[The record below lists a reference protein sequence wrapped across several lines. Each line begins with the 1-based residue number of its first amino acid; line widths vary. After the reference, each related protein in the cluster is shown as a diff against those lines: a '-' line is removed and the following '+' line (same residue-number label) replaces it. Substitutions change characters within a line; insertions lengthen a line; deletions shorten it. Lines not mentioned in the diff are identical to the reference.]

1 MMFDVT
7 VRPAAPA
14 DLPPLLAALYGAPE
28 EDVAWMADTL
38 SAAWTAHAPGGEV
51 LGAVGLRPS
60 PANGAELLGGAL
72 AHPQGRDHE
81 DAVGAALAR
90 TAHLEGGRVYA
101 FADGHLFSAAA
112 LREAGYREAAA
123 YRLLAGP
130 TPQAAPQVPPGF
142 VLRPLTDVPDL
153 ATRLDALAT
162 YEDRLGHHAV
172 SPAAAGD
179 GAGGYDPALS
189 LIALDASGRAA
200 GICRAAPEEG
210 YARIDAP
217 GVRPDL
223 RHGGPAGGDLRAAL
237 LLGVCALA
245 RARGFGDV
253 SVEGWGDTPAE
264 LAADL
269 ALGLEVEIENPIYVA
284 P

>member
-1 MMFDVT
+1 MTPDVT
-7 VRPAAPA
+7 VRPADPA

-28 EDVAWMADTL
+28 EAVAWMADTL
-38 SAAWTAHAPGGEV
+38 SAAWTAHGPGGEV
-51 LGAVGLRPS
+51 LGAAGVRPS

-72 AHPQGRDHE
+72 PGDSG
-81 DAVGAALAR
+81 DAAGTALAR
-90 TAHLEGGRVYA
+90 AAHAAVGRVYA
-101 FADGHLFSAAA
+101 FADGQLFSVAA
-112 LREAGYREAAA
+112 LRGAGYREAAA

-142 VLRPLTDVPDL
+142 TLRPLAEVGDP
-153 ATRLDALAT
+153 ATRLGALAT

-172 SPAAAGD
+172 TPAAAED

-189 LIALDASGRAA
+189 LVALDASGQGA

-210 YARIDAP
+210 YVRIDAP
-217 GVRPDL
+217 GVRADL
-223 RHGGPAGGDLRAAL
+223 RGGDLRAAL

-253 SVEGWGDTPAE
+253 SVEGWGDTPEE

-269 ALGLEVEIENPIYVA
+269 ALGLEVQIENPIYLA

>member
-1 MMFDVT
+1 MTPDVT
-7 VRPAAPA
+7 VQPAAPA

-38 SAAWTAHAPGGEV
+38 SAAWTAQAPGGEV

-72 AHPQGRDHE
+72 AHPEGRDHE
-81 DAVGAALAR
+81 DAVATALAR
-90 TAHLEGGRVYA
+90 TAHAAGGRVYA

-112 LREAGYREAAA
+112 LRAAGYREAAA

-142 VLRPLTDVPDL
+142 TLRPLSEVPGL

-172 SPAAAGD
+172 TPAAAED

-217 GVRPDL
+217 GVRPEL
-223 RHGGPAGGDLRAAL
+223 RGGGLRAAL

-245 RARGFGDV
+245 SARGFGDV

-269 ALGLEVEIENPIYVA
+269 ALGLGVEIENPIYAA

>member
-1 MMFDVT
+1 MSSDVT

-28 EDVAWMADTL
+28 EAVAWMADTL

-72 AHPQGRDHE
+72 AQAGGQGHE
-81 DAVGAALAR
+81 DAVGTALAR
-90 TAHLEGGRVYA
+90 TAHAAGGRVYA

-112 LREAGYREAAA
+112 LRAAGYREAAA

-142 VLRPLTDVPDL
+142 VLRPLAEVPDL

-172 SPAAAGD
+172 IPAAATD

-189 LIALDASGRAA
+189 LIALDASGQAA

-223 RHGGPAGGDLRAAL
+223 RHAGPGGTDLRAAL